1 MALKEREG
9 YHKRVMEKE
18 LDLENKRDNA
28 AMINRVSIQS
38 SSYQCL
44 QHQKQFVAFKQ
55 LNKAQIDHEVSKNYY
70 LNQEKRQQQISDAQD
85 KIKQLENVESYLV
98 EQLSKTQ
105 RT

>member
-28 AMINRVSIQS
+28 AMINR
-38 SSYQCL
+38 
-44 QHQKQFVAFKQ
+44 HQKQFVAFKQ

-70 LNQEKRQQQISDAQD
+70 LNQEKR
-85 KIKQLENVESYLV
+85 
-98 EQLSKTQ
+98 
-105 RT
+105 

>member
-28 AMINRVSIQS
+28 AMINRVGIQS

-44 QHQKQFVAFKQ
+44 
-55 LNKAQIDHEVSKNYY
+55 
-70 LNQEKRQQQISDAQD
+70 
-85 KIKQLENVESYLV
+85 
-98 EQLSKTQ
+98 
-105 RT
+105 